1 MLPSSVEV
9 IRPKPRKQF
18 VGLIDG
24 SFDGFLRN
32 LFIGVLLGAESEEI
46 DVFGESRSA
55 LRGEFHENVAG
66 GASNGFGESL
76 REILEAASAS

>member
-1 MLPSSVEV
+1 M
-9 IRPKPRKQF
+9 
-18 VGLIDG
+18 GLVDG

-32 LFIGVLLGAESEEI
+32 LFTGVRLGAESEEV

-55 LRGEFHENVAG
+55 LRREFHENVAG

-76 REILEAASAS
+76 RKILEASSAS